1 MRIIAFMNQKGG
13 VGKTTSVAT
22 VGAILAKQGKKVLLI
37 DTDYQENLTYIF
49 KDKRDF
55 VNANLYHLLAGEKN
69 INEVIYETRIENL
82 FLLPSSDEIY
92 EIKVFDKLN
101 FTNLDYDFILF
112 DTPPTM
118 TDITMIALISSTDI
132 IIPVEMSAL
141 ALQGISKMERSV
153 FLAQEHNKELRILG
167 LLPTKVDRRLAIT
180 DAIKDL
186 LPENIP
192 LLEIDIPLTS
202 DVNNAY
208 MMGETI
214 IEYNPKSRV
223 TKAYEKFIEEV
234 LA

>member
-1 MRIIAFMNQKGG
+1 MNQKGG